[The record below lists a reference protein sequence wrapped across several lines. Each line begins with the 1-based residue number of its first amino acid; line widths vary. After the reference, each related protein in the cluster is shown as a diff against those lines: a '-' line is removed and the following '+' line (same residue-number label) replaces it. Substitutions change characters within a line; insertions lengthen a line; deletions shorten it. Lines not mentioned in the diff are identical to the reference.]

1 VTIALKT
8 VSEIFEIYT
17 GARRGII
24 RYLFSFLLLLLASA
38 AGFLF
43 VVLTPHNSPATA
55 FVVDQGMSAG
65 AVAVRLEE
73 KGAISSSLSFRAL
86 IKLTGTARDI
96 KAGEYDLS
104 GRCNQWQVLKDLA
117 GGRVKYHIITV
128 PEGYTVSQIADLLQK
143 SGAGNEAQ
151 FRAAARIGNRSR
163 PAVLYAMEGY
173 LFPDTYRIPA
183 GMKEPAIVSMMN
195 RRFNEV
201 TAPLDMVRVSAQRGL
216 TPHDLLTIASLIEK
230 EAAVPDDRRVIASV
244 IYNRLSMGMRLE
256 CDATVQYIMPEH
268 KERVLYTDLK
278 IDSPYNTYR
287 NAGLP
292 PGPIANP
299 GLASLKAALQPAKTD
314 YFFYV
319 AGSGGRHVFS
329 RTYQEHL
336 EAISRIRRG
345 AR

>member
-1 VTIALKT
+1 MVKY
-8 VSEIFEIYT
+8 F
-17 GARRGII
+17 
-24 RYLFSFLLLLLASA
+24 FSFLLLLLASA
-38 AGFLF
+38 AGFLV
-43 VVLTPHNSPATA
+43 VVLTPHNSRAAA
-55 FVVDQGMSAG
+55 FVADQGMSAR

-73 KGAISSSLSFRAL
+73 KGVIASSLSFRAL
-86 IKLTGTARDI
+86 IKLTGTAGDI

-104 GRCNQWQVLKDLA
+104 GRRNQWQVLKYLA
-117 GGRVKYHIITV
+117 EGRVNYHIITV